1 MQQPT
6 QSGSS
11 FLFVVVDHYSV
22 APRRSWPTKNAQLPA
37 PMDPVSR
44 SFPRGA
50 PLEPV
55 PDRRRMFYRF
65 YDRYRVFN
73 DRRFRPFP
81 FRFYWENTG
90 IPVLTVH
97 QVDPCIVENGAN
109 HRTSRYDLMTR
120 RDDKARLVVR
130 RGQDFYLHLSLS
142 RDYDPSIDA
151 ISIVFTLDGVEKP
164 QYGHGTLVA
173 TAVLSPGEISEA
185 SWQTIVDAIE
195 PNFVRLK
202 VTPSPNAIIGKWKME
217 IDTKNRESEGA
228 VSFTMENPFY
238 ILFNPWC
245 EEDTVYMEHEAER
258 QEYVMADD
266 GLIWRGSHSRLRPTV
281 WKYSQFERDILDCS
295 LHLMV
300 QVGKVRVSGRN
311 DPVVISRILSA
322 AVNSPDDNGAI
333 MGNWSDD
340 FGGGTPPTKWL
351 GSQKILQQ
359 YYKTKK
365 PVKYGQ
371 CWVFSGVLA
380 TVCRAIGMPCRVVTN
395 YSSAHDTQ
403 SSLTVDYFV
412 NEEGKIM
419 EELNSDS
426 IWNFHVWNEVWMKR
440 LDLSPDCS
448 GWQAI
453 DATPQELSEDAYRCG
468 PASVTAV
475 KKGEVLR
482 PYDNAFLFAEVN
494 ADKVFWRYNGPSQP
508 LKLIRKDIYGIG
520 QLISTKAVG
529 RWAREDITHT
539 YKYPERS
546 EEERTA
552 MLKALRQSES
562 LFSRYY
568 LNEEFNDIT
577 FNFELRDDIVIGQP
591 FSVVLLIKN
600 RSSYTEYRV
609 SIILRVETVLY
620 TGRVGEPV
628 KRLSIERLVRPGV
641 LEEARMEV
649 SWEEY
654 GPRLLD
660 QCAFN
665 ISCLATV
672 KDTNFEYFAQDDF
685 RVRKPDIKI
694 MLEDEPVV
702 GEKLNAIAKFRNP
715 LPIALKKGRFLIE
728 GPGLD
733 EQLKLKLSETVE
745 ADADAECAFSMIPKL
760 EGRATIA
767 AKFYSKELE
776 DVDGFINFMVKPAKL
791 TN

>member
-1 MQQPT
+1 MGNFCKCC
-6 QSGSS
+6 SCFS
-11 FLFVVVDHYSV
+11 
-22 APRRSWPTKNAQLPA
+22 
-37 PMDPVSR
+37 
-44 SFPRGA
+44 
-50 PLEPV
+50 
-55 PDRRRMFYRF
+55 
-65 YDRYRVFN
+65 
-73 DRRFRPFP
+73 RFRAI
-81 FRFYWENTG
+81 FRPEIVTDNPLKPLCTKPECLPRPPPASPNSGEDFG
-90 IPVLTVH
+90 VPVLTIID
-97 QVDPCIVENGAN
+97 VDLCIPENGDL

-120 RDDKARLVVR
+120 QDDKSRLVVR
-130 RGQDFYLHLSLS
+130 RGQEFYLHLTLS
-142 RDYDPSIDA
+142 RDYDPNIDGM
-151 ISIVFTLDGVEKP
+151 SIVFTVDGVEKP

-173 TAVLSPGEISEA
+173 TAVLYPGEVSEG
-185 SWQTIVDAIE
+185 SWQATIDAIQ
-195 PNFVRLK
+195 PNFLRLK
-202 VTPSPNAIIGKWKME
+202 IVPSANAIIGKWRMD
-217 IDTKNRESEGA
+217 IDTKNRNLDGA
-228 VSFTMENPFY
+228 ISYTMKQPFY
-238 ILFNPWC
+238 LIFNPWC
-245 EEDTVYMEHEAER
+245 PEDVVYMEEEDQR
-258 QEYVMADD
+258 QEYVMAED
-266 GLIWRGSHSRLRPTV
+266 GLIWRGSYNRLRPTV
-281 WKYSQFERDILDCS
+281 WKYSQFERDILDCA
-295 LHLMV
+295 LHLMI
-300 QVGKVRVSGRN
+300 QVGKVRISGRS

-322 AVNSPDDNGAI
+322 AVNSPDDNGAV

-380 TVCRAIGMPCRVVTN
+380 TVCRTLGLPCRVVTN

-412 NEEGKIM
+412 DAEGKVM

-440 LDLSPDCS
+440 LDLSLENP

-468 PASVTAV
+468 PASVASV
-475 KKGEVLR
+475 KNGEVLR

-494 ADKVFWRYNGPSQP
+494 ADKVFWRYNGPTQP
-508 LKLIRKDIYGIG
+508 LKLIRKDVYGIG
-520 QLISTKAVG
+520 QYISTKAVG

-539 YKYPERS
+539 YKYPEKS
-546 EEERTA
+546 EEERAA
-552 MLKALRQSES
+552 MLKALRQSQS

-568 LNEEFNDIT
+568 LNEEFNDIM
-577 FNFELRDDIVIGQP
+577 FNFELRDDIIIGQP

-600 RSSYTEYRV
+600 RSSYNEYRV
-609 SIILRVETVLY
+609 SVILRVETVLY
-620 TGRVGEPV
+620 TGRVGDPV
-628 KRLSIERLVRPGV
+628 KRLNVDRLVRPGV
-641 LEEARMEV
+641 LEEVRMDL

-654 GPRLLD
+654 GPRLMN

-665 ISCLATV
+665 IACLATV

-694 MLEDEPVV
+694 TLENEPVV
-702 GEKLNAIAKFRNP
+702 GETLNATARFRNP
-715 LPIALKKGRFLIE
+715 LPIPLKKCRFLIE

-733 EQLKLKLSETVE
+733 EQLKMKLSESVEVE
-745 ADADAECAFSMIPKL
+745 ADAECSFSMVPKF

-776 DVDGFINFMVKPAKL
+776 DVDGFINFMVKPAKS
-791 TN
+791 TANGE